1 MMYKLFS
8 QREKEKKGL
17 VSDVYIYDEFCQEFR
32 NQILFILDDISSL
45 LAELDY
51 SYNST
56 TWYKMLWELYSREK
70 GLSNEKFNASYY
82 AYKIKSYCHECSDQD
97 FLDFLDL
104 AWAVIN
110 HSSIFKR
117 RKNMI
122 DSFNKELN
130 YRLKLHS
137 LGYEYINGE
146 LIKKTNEHIHKEII
160 KPALHLLND
169 TKFKGAEQEY
179 LQAFEFFKKGNNKDC
194 ISNALKAF
202 ESVMKTICKENG
214 YAYDKDKDTAKQ
226 LLQHLTDNDFYPK
239 YLESHLTGIRTTLES
254 GAPTLRNKKAGHG
267 QGQDVD
273 VVSDEYAEYALNL
286 VATNIVLLVKIFNNS
301 KGKQ

>member
-17 VSDVYIYDEFCQEFR
+17 MSDVYIYDEFCQEFR
-32 NQILFILDDISSL
+32 NQILFIFEDISSL
-45 LAELDY
+45 FAELDY
-51 SYNST
+51 RYNNT
-56 TWYKMLWELYSREK
+56 TWYKMFWELYAREK
-70 GLSNEKFNASYY
+70 GLSNEKYAESYY
-82 AYKIKSYCHECSDQD
+82 AYKIKCYCYECSDQD

-110 HSSIFKR
+110 HSLILER
-117 RKNMI
+117 RKDMI
-122 DSFNKELN
+122 DSFNSELN
-130 YRLKLHS
+130 YRLKQHS

-169 TKFKGAEQEY
+169 KKFKGAEQEY

-202 ESVMKTICKENG
+202 ESVMKTICKVKG

-226 LLQHLTDNDFYPK
+226 LLQHLEANNFYPT
-239 YLESHLTGIRTTLES
+239 YLNNHFNGIRTTLES
-254 GAPTLRNKKAGHG
+254 GVPTLRNKKAGHG

-286 VATNIVLLVKIFNNS
+286 VATNIVLLVKIFNNI